1 MKKIIAMVALV
12 FSCMLA
18 YAQTNGEVIV
28 MNKAM
33 FIKDVFDYEKSQ
45 DWKYKGNKPAI
56 IDLYADWCGPCR
68 MVAPIMKELAKEYA
82 DKIVV
87 YKVNVDKE
95 KELAALFNATSI
107 PLFVFIPM
115 NGEPQLFR
123 GAADKATYKKAIDDF
138 FTENRIVHNRK
149 KKLLTT
155 FTKRQVRSFCILFT
169 QNTIGISFHSPPCS
183 SITDSYPAFLKAHKA
198 SGRPLLIRSG

>member
-1 MKKIIAMVALV
+1 MVALV

-95 KELAALFNATSI
+95 RNWQRCSMQQASL
-107 PLFVFIPM
+107 
-115 NGEPQLFR
+115 
-123 GAADKATYKKAIDDF
+123 
-138 FTENRIVHNRK
+138 
-149 KKLLTT
+149 
-155 FTKRQVRSFCILFT
+155 FCIHPYEWRASAL
-169 QNTIGISFHSPPCS
+169 PRS
-183 SITDSYPAFLKAHKA
+183 S
-198 SGRPLLIRSG
+198 R

>member
-68 MVAPIMKELAKEYA
+68 MVAPIKSLSTKSMWIRKRNWQRCSMQQAS
-82 DKIVV
+82 
-87 YKVNVDKE
+87 
-95 KELAALFNATSI
+95 LF
-107 PLFVFIPM
+107 L
-115 NGEPQLFR
+115 
-123 GAADKATYKKAIDDF
+123 Y
-138 FTENRIVHNRK
+138 
-149 KKLLTT
+149 
-155 FTKRQVRSFCILFT
+155 
-169 QNTIGISFHSPPCS
+169 S
-183 SITDSYPAFLKAHKA
+183 SL
-198 SGRPLLIRSG
+198 

>member
-95 KELAALFNATSI
+95 KDWQRCSMQQASLF
-107 PLFVFIPM
+107 L
-115 NGEPQLFR
+115 
-123 GAADKATYKKAIDDF
+123 Y
-138 FTENRIVHNRK
+138 
-149 KKLLTT
+149 
-155 FTKRQVRSFCILFT
+155 
-169 QNTIGISFHSPPCS
+169 S
-183 SITDSYPAFLKAHKA
+183 SL
-198 SGRPLLIRSG
+198 

>member
-82 DKIVV
+82 DKMQQ
-87 YKVNVDKE
+87 
-95 KELAALFNATSI
+95 ASLF
-107 PLFVFIPM
+107 L
-115 NGEPQLFR
+115 
-123 GAADKATYKKAIDDF
+123 Y
-138 FTENRIVHNRK
+138 
-149 KKLLTT
+149 
-155 FTKRQVRSFCILFT
+155 
-169 QNTIGISFHSPPCS
+169 S
-183 SITDSYPAFLKAHKA
+183 SL
-198 SGRPLLIRSG
+198 

>member
-1 MKKIIAMVALV
+1 MKKIITIVVLV
-12 FSCMLA
+12 FSSMLA
-18 YAQTNGEVIV
+18 YAQTSGEVVV

-45 DWKYKGNKPAI
+45 DWKYKGSKPAI

-107 PLFVFIPM
+107 PL
-115 NGEPQLFR
+115 L
-123 GAADKATYKKAIDDF
+123 Y
-138 FTENRIVHNRK
+138 
-149 KKLLTT
+149 
-155 FTKRQVRSFCILFT
+155 
-169 QNTIGISFHSPPCS
+169 S
-183 SITDSYPAFLKAHKA
+183 SL
-198 SGRPLLIRSG
+198 

>member
-56 IDLYADWCGPCR
+56 IAQYTAQLLKLRLICR
-68 MVAPIMKELAKEYA
+68 L
-82 DKIVV
+82 
-87 YKVNVDKE
+87 
-95 KELAALFNATSI
+95 
-107 PLFVFIPM
+107 
-115 NGEPQLFR
+115 
-123 GAADKATYKKAIDDF
+123 
-138 FTENRIVHNRK
+138 
-149 KKLLTT
+149 
-155 FTKRQVRSFCILFT
+155 VRTLPHGGSHYEGTGQRVC
-169 QNTIGISFHSPPCS
+169 
-183 SITDSYPAFLKAHKA
+183 
-198 SGRPLLIRSG
+198 R

>member
-45 DWKYKGNKPAI
+45 DWKYKGSKPAI

-68 MVAPIMKELAKEYA
+68 MVL
-82 DKIVV
+82 
-87 YKVNVDKE
+87 
-95 KELAALFNATSI
+95 
-107 PLFVFIPM
+107 PL
-115 NGEPQLFR
+115 
-123 GAADKATYKKAIDDF
+123 
-138 FTENRIVHNRK
+138 
-149 KKLLTT
+149 
-155 FTKRQVRSFCILFT
+155 
-169 QNTIGISFHSPPCS
+169 
-183 SITDSYPAFLKAHKA
+183 
-198 SGRPLLIRSG
+198 